1 MLFKNKHAIVQG
13 GSRGI
18 GAAIVKKLARDGAN
32 VTFTYASSDEN
43 AKLLIT
49 ETAQFPGKVMAIKAN
64 SANEYEITAAIKQS
78 FDKFGS
84 IDILINSIG
93 ILEFGSVETLSLES
107 FDRSYSLNVRSLF
120 IASQSALTVMND
132 NGRIIHIGSVN
143 SERVPFEGGSAYA
156 MSKSAIIGLTKGMAR
171 DVASRGITVNNVQP
185 GPVNTDMNPEQGEFA
200 ESLKQIMAL
209 KRYASADEIADFVL
223 YLASPAAAYITGA
236 NLNIDGGFTA

>member
-18 GAAIVKKLARDGAN
+18 GAAIVKKLARDGSN

-120 IASQSALTVMND
+120 IASQSALAVMND

>member
-49 ETAQFPGKVMAIKAN
+49 ETAKFPGKVMAIKAN

-120 IASQSALTVMND
+120 IASQSALAVMND